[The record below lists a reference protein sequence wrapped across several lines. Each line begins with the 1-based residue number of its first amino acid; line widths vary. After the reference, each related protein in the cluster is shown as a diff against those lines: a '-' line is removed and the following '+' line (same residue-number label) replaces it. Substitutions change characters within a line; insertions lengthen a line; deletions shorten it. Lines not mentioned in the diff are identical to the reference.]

1 MTPFTPINYTEAT
14 ERRLAIR
21 LWTLYLA
28 LLDER
33 FGKVPTRRAVNDAA
47 FRSTCAV
54 TCDIL
59 GYRMAPFGVETVVR
73 EVYVDHITEHG
84 PMPSPLDTGSRP
96 IWREALTDAV
106 VAGLRGLR

>member
-1 MTPFTPINYTEAT
+1 MTPFTPIDYDEAT

-21 LWTLYLA
+21 LWTLYLTFI
-28 LLDER
+28 DEK
-33 FGKVPTRRAVNDAA
+33 FGKDVRRGVNDAA
-47 FRSTCAV
+47 FRSACAI

-59 GYRMAPFGVETVVR
+59 GYGMAPFGVETVVR
-73 EVYVDHITEHG
+73 EAYVAHVTEHG